1 MIYNQNS
8 IQFPQKYSIKAL
20 DVDFVSYNWTSSDI
34 FGKVWR
40 SLQVGWTFLKIVER
54 LTVERFN
61 LKFHP
66 VDFQAVSNYL
76 NYLFYQ
82 TLSNF
87 MDITFEFEIEW
98 NRQRRANLKKVSKLT
113 IGNNLCLNCGNLLWE
128 PGNDSDLNLLWKDE
142 IYKNLVLYGYH
153 N

>member
-40 SLQVGWTFLKIVER
+40 SLEVGWTFLKIVER

-113 IGNNLCLNCGNLLWE
+113 IGNNLCLNCGNLL
-128 PGNDSDLNLLWKDE
+128 DLNLLWKDE

>member
-1 MIYNQNS
+1 MVSHTSRKDKDLTHQGRIIVLYNTWFITKIHS
-8 IQFPQKYSIKAL
+8 VSIKAL
-20 DVDFVSYNWTSSDI
+20 DVVFVSYNWTSSDI
-34 FGKVWR
+34 FSKVWR
-40 SLQVGWTFLKIVER
+40 SLEVGWTFLKIVER

-87 MDITFEFEIEW
+87 MDIKGNPAFEFEIDW
-98 NRQRRANLKKVSKLT
+98 NR
-113 IGNNLCLNCGNLLWE
+113 
-128 PGNDSDLNLLWKDE
+128 
-142 IYKNLVLYGYH
+142 
-153 N
+153 